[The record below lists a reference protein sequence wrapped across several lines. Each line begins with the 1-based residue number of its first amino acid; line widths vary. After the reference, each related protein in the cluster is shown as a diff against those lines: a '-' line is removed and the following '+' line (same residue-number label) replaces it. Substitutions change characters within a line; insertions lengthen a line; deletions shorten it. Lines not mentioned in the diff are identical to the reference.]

1 MEPGIWDISD
11 DAYQNDPCKEVS
23 LRASLARILV
33 SPGGTPR
40 HAWWSTPRLNPQ
52 FAPENNRKFDLGKAV
67 HKLVL
72 GRGAEFDEID
82 GDDYSTNEKDGLK
95 AGEKRALRDDA
106 WDAGKIPLLRPEV
119 RQANAMAL
127 AARDQFGE
135 LIRAG
140 TIEHHPFFDGATEKT
155 LIWRDAKTGVLCRA
169 RLDGLPD
176 DHEAINEFKT
186 TNASADPALWQWRQ
200 MRPLGFAFSLA
211 FYRRGLEAL
220 GLAFSPSFR
229 FFVQE
234 TEPPYCLSFIR
245 VDDEFIAMEDQRVTQ
260 ALRIW
265 RRCRE
270 KDEWPSYSAEGY
282 DIGLSERERTKE
294 AVAEP
299 QAEHLASEDAARDLK
314 PTNLFPRRK

>member
-40 HAWWSTPRLNPQ
+40 HAWWQTPRLNPQ
-52 FAPENNRKFDLGKAV
+52 FAAENNRRFDIGKAV
-67 HKLVL
+67 HKIVL
-72 GRGAEFDEID
+72 GKGAEFVEIQCA
-82 GDDYSTNEKDGLK
+82 DYKKEIARLS
-95 AGEKRALRDDA
+95 RDAA
-106 WDAGKIPLLRPEV
+106 WDNGKIPLLTHELAMV
-119 RQANAMAL
+119 NAMAT
-127 AARDQFGE
+127 AAHEQVDA
-135 LIRAG
+135 LVTAG
-140 TIEHHPFFDGATEKT
+140 TIEQYPFRKNETEKT
-155 LIWRDAKTGVLCRA
+155 LIWRDGKTDVLCRA

-245 VDDEFIAMEDQRVTQ
+245 VDDELIALEDQRVTQ

-265 RRCRE
+265 KRCRE
-270 KDEWPSYSAEGY
+270 TNEWPSYSAHGY
-282 DIGLSERERTKE
+282 DISLSERERTKE

-314 PTNLFPRRK
+314 PSNLFPRRK